1 LENYKFRLQKLL
13 DIRKD
18 KEEESK
24 RVFREA
30 QVEKE
35 KVEDKLSKLRADYN
49 RYREVKPSESLVEQK
64 LKHLYLNAL
73 TSSINTANI
82 ELKEKTDKLEE
93 KRQVLKQKQVERKT
107 VETLKDKQYA
117 AFLKEQNEI
126 EQRNNDEFALYGFM
140 RTLERRWKS
149 ANREC

>member
-30 QVEKE
+30 QLEKE
-35 KVEDKLSKLRADYN
+35 KVEEKLNELRQDYN
-49 RYREVKPSESLVEQK
+49 RYREVKPTESLVEQK

-73 TSSINTANI
+73 TSSINVTNS
-82 ELKEKTDKLEE
+82 ELKEKSDKLEE
-93 KRQVLKQKQVERKT
+93 KRQALKLRQVERKT
-107 VETLKDKQYA
+107 VETLKDKQYV
-117 AFLKEQNEI
+117 AFLKEQNDI

-140 RTLERRWKS
+140 RTLERR
-149 ANREC
+149 

>member
-1 LENYKFRLQKLL
+1 MENYKFRLQKLL

-35 KVEDKLSKLRADYN
+35 KVEEKLSKLRADYN

-117 AFLKEQNEI
+117 AFIKEQNEI

-140 RTLERRWKS
+140 RTLERR
-149 ANREC
+149 

>member
-35 KVEDKLSKLRADYN
+35 KVEEKLSKLREDYN

-73 TSSINTANI
+73 TSSINTVNI

-117 AFLKEQNEI
+117 AFIKEQNEI

-140 RTLERRWKS
+140 RTLERR
-149 ANREC
+149 

>member
-1 LENYKFRLQKLL
+1 MENYKFRLQKLL

-140 RTLERRWKS
+140 RTLERR
-149 ANREC
+149 

>member
-1 LENYKFRLQKLL
+1 MENYKFRLQKLL

-126 EQRNNDEFALYGFM
+126 EQRNNDELALYGFM
-140 RTLERRWKS
+140 RTLERR
-149 ANREC
+149 

>member
-1 LENYKFRLQKLL
+1 MENYKFRLQKLL

-35 KVEDKLSKLRADYN
+35 KVEEKLSKLREDYN

-73 TSSINTANI
+73 TSSINTTNI

-140 RTLERRWKS
+140 RTLERR
-149 ANREC
+149 